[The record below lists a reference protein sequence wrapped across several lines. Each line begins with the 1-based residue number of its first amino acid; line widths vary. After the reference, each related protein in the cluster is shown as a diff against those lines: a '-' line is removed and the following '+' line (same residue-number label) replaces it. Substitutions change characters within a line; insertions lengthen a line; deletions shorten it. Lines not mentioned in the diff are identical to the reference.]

1 MLSVSLLGYEVD
13 DEGFEFVQEISLF
26 SQTSRAVLG
35 PAEPSIQWVLGIL
48 PWSKAA
54 GA

>member
-13 DEGFEFVQEISLF
+13 DEGFEFLQEISLF
-26 SQTSRAVLG
+26 SLTSRAVLG
-35 PAEPSIQWVLGIL
+35 PAKPSIQWVLGFL
-48 PWSKAA
+48 PWGKAA

>member
-13 DEGFEFVQEISLF
+13 DERFKFLQEISVF

-35 PAEPSIQWVLGIL
+35 PAKPSIQWVLALG
-48 PWSKAA
+48 
-54 GA
+54 